1 MADHEFARGL
11 KRGELAQRTGSNLE
25 TIRYYEKI
33 GLLPHPPRS
42 SSDYRIYDE
51 THVRRLRFVLRGRE
65 LGFNIEEIR
74 GLLSLVD
81 GGRQTCA
88 EVRTRTEYHL
98 NDIRGKISDLHRIE
112 TILAN
117 TAARCSG
124 NEVPECAILEALNS

>member
-1 MADHEFARGL
+1 MADHEFASGL
-11 KRGELAQRTGSNLE
+11 KRGELAQRTGSNSE

-42 SSDYRIYDE
+42 YSDYRLYDE

-65 LGFNIEEIR
+65 LGFTTEEIR

-88 EVRTRTEYHL
+88 EVRARTEHHL
-98 NDIRGKISDLHRIE
+98 KDIRGKIADLNRIE

-117 TAARCSG
+117 TAAQCSG
-124 NEVPECAILEALNS
+124 NEVPECAILDALSS